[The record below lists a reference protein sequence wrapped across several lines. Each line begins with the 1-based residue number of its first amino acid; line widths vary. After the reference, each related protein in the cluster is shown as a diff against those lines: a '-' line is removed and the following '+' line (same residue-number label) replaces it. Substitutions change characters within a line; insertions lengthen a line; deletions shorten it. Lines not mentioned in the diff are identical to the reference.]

1 MIATPTL
8 DQLQVMDEII
18 NQVNSYFE
26 VDCMQNTQKR
36 EIVYPRQVAMSIIYE
51 LVPRITLVSIG
62 KKFNKDHAT
71 VLNAFKRVNNE
82 IGIYQDSYAQYLDI
96 IANIEKSEIYKN
108 SNIQKNKIRQSLAT
122 EIYKKIISLD
132 SEKLT
137 EILKILH

>member
-1 MIATPTL
+1 MIVTPTL

-26 VDCMQNTQKR
+26 VDCMQNTRKR
-36 EIVYPRQVAMSIIYE
+36 AIVYPRQIAMSIIYH
-51 LVPRITLVSIG
+51 LAPKTTITNIG
-62 KKFNKDHAT
+62 VRFNVVHAT
-71 VLNAFKRVNNE
+71 VLNALKRVNNE
-82 IGIYQDSYAQYLDI
+82 IGIYQDSNAQYLDI

-122 EIYKKIISLD
+122 KVYKKIISLD
-132 SEKLT
+132 DEKLT

>member
-1 MIATPTL
+1 MRAASTT

-26 VDCMQNTQKR
+26 TDCQKNTQKR

-51 LVPRITLVSIG
+51 LMPRITLVNIG

-82 IGIYQDSYAQYLDI
+82 ISIYQDSNAQYLDI
-96 IANIEKSEIYKN
+96 VANIEKSEIYKN
-108 SNIQKNKIRQSLAT
+108 SNIQKNKIRQSLANKV
-122 EIYKKIISLD
+122 YKKIISLD
-132 SEKLT
+132 NEKLT

>member
-1 MIATPTL
+1 MRAASTT

-26 VDCMQNTQKR
+26 TDCQKNTQKR

-51 LVPRITLVSIG
+51 LMPRITLVNIG

-82 IGIYQDSYAQYLDI
+82 ISIYQDSNAQYLDI
-96 IANIEKSEIYKN
+96 VANIEKSEIYKN

-122 EIYKKIISLD
+122 KVYKKIISLD
-132 SEKLT
+132 NEKLT

>member
-26 VDCMQNTQKR
+26 VDCMQNTRKR
-36 EIVYPRQVAMSIIYE
+36 AIVYPRQIAMSIIYH
-51 LVPRITLVSIG
+51 LAPKTTITNIG
-62 KKFNKDHAT
+62 VRFNVVHAT
-71 VLNAFKRVNNE
+71 VLNALKRVNNE

>member
-1 MIATPTL
+1 MIVTPTL

-82 IGIYQDSYAQYLDI
+82 IGIYQDSNAQYLDI

-122 EIYKKIISLD
+122 KVYKKIISLD
-132 SEKLT
+132 DEKLT

>member
-1 MIATPTL
+1 MRVASTT

-26 VDCMQNTQKR
+26 TDCQKNTQKR
-36 EIVYPRQVAMSIIYE
+36 EIVYPRQVAMSIIYK
-51 LVPRITLVSIG
+51 LMPRLTLVSIG

-71 VLNAFKRVNNE
+71 VLNSIKRVKQE
-82 IGIYQDSYAQYLDI
+82 IEFYHESSAQYLDI
-96 IANIEKSEIYKN
+96 IANIQKSEIYKN

-122 EIYKKIISLD
+122 KVYKKIISLD
-132 SEKLT
+132 DEKLT